1 MSRIILKL
9 SGEALK
15 GNKESGI
22 DYDVVLRYAKEI
34 KKVYDL
40 CEFGIGIIIGGGNF
54 FRGRDA
60 MKAGLNRVDCDYM
73 GMMGTILNSVAMKD
87 VLETIGVRVELYTSL
102 SVPQAVK
109 TYNKDE
115 AIKALDDKKVV
126 LFAGGTG
133 RPYCST
139 DSATLEKAR
148 DVMAKTVLMAKTG
161 VDGVYDSDPNINPSA
176 KKYDILSHKEII
188 DKNLNVMD
196 IEAAKIAMEEDIDIL
211 VFNVEGTD
219 AIINALKGTNTGT
232 LIKKEI

>member
-9 SGEALK
+9 SGESLK

-22 DYDVVLRYAKEI
+22 DYDVVLKYAKEI

-40 CEFGIGIIIGGGNF
+40 CEYGIGIIIGGGNF

-60 MKAGLNRVDCDYM
+60 LKAGLERVDCDYM

-87 VLETIGVRVELYTSL
+87 ILESIGVKVELYTSL
-102 SVPQAVK
+102 SVPDAFK

-133 RPYCST
+133 KPYCST
-139 DSATLEKAR
+139 DSATLLKAK
-148 DVMAKTVLMAKTG
+148 DVMAKTVLMGKNG
-161 VDGVYDSDPNINPSA
+161 VDGVYDSDPKINPQA
-176 KKYDILSHKEII
+176 KKYDILSHKEIL
-188 DKNLNVMD
+188 DKKLNVMD
-196 IEAAKIAMEEDIDIL
+196 LEAAQVAMDENIDII
-211 VFNVEGTD
+211 VFNVDKEN
-219 AIINALKGTNTGT
+219 AIIDALSGKNIGT

>member
-22 DYDVVLRYAKEI
+22 DYDVVLGYAKEI

-40 CEFGIGIIIGGGNF
+40 NKYGIGIIIGGGNF

-87 VLETIGVRVELYTSL
+87 VLETIGVEVELYTSL
-102 SVPQAVK
+102 SVPQAFK

-115 AIKALDDKKVV
+115 AIKTLDDKKVV

-148 DVMAKTVLMAKTG
+148 DVKAKTVLMAKTG
-161 VDGVYDSDPNINPSA
+161 VDGVYDSDPNINKTA

-211 VFNVEGTD
+211 VFNVEGED
-219 AIINALKGTNTGT
+219 AIINALNGTKVGT

>member
-1 MSRIILKL
+1 MSRVILKL

-22 DYDVVLRYAKEI
+22 DYDVVLKYAKEI
-34 KKVYDL
+34 KKAYDL
-40 CEFGIGIIIGGGNF
+40 GKYEIGIIIGGGNF

-60 MKAGLNRVDCDYM
+60 LKAGLDRVDCDYM

-87 VLETIGVRVELYTSL
+87 ILESIGVKTTLYTSL
-102 SVPQAVK
+102 EVPQAFK
-109 TYNKDE
+109 TYNVQD
-115 AIKALDDKKVV
+115 AIKSLDDKNVV

-133 RPYCST
+133 KPYCST
-139 DSATLEKAR
+139 DSATLLKAK
-148 DVMAKTVLMAKTG
+148 DVKAKIVLMGKNG
-161 VDGVYDSDPNINPSA
+161 VDGVYDSDPKTNPQA

-196 IEAAKIAMEEDIDIL
+196 IEAAKVAMDENIDII
-211 VFNVEGTD
+211 VFNIEKED
-219 AIINALKGTNTGT
+219 AIVNALNGSNVGT